1 MYKNYLYLAFV
12 SIFLISGC
20 SSLYMPNVPNTPMLS
35 QTGELSAS
43 AHISLKGNT
52 SINTAYAISDHFGV
66 MANGSVM
73 SQSRI
78 KKDFNHNL
86 VEAGIGYFTTFG
98 PENKRIFELYT
109 GIGKGSSTRI
119 YKDDAPTGEIVNT
132 EVQQSRIGKFFIQ
145 ANYSAKKA
153 GTLNLFKARIPLNY
167 GTALRLSYV
176 NMNKF
181 TINNLDQ
188 PKEDNIFLEPVFFT
202 RMAINKNVQ
211 LQYTSGS
218 NIGLKSRKFLTAGN
232 SVFTL
237 GLVINV
243 GGLFQN
249 N

>member
-1 MYKNYLYLAFV
+1 MNKNYLYLILF

-35 QTGELSAS
+35 KTGELSAS
-43 AHISLKGNT
+43 GHISLKGNT
-52 SINTAYAISDHFGV
+52 SINTAYAVSDHFGV

-73 SQSRI
+73 SQSRT

-86 VEAGIGYFTTFG
+86 VEAGIGYYTTFG

-109 GIGKGSSTRI
+109 GLGKGSSTRT
-119 YKDDAPTGEIVNT
+119 YKDDAPTGGIVNT
-132 EVQQSRIGKFFIQ
+132 EVQQTRFGKFFIQ

-167 GTALRLSYV
+167 GTALRLSYL
-176 NMNKF
+176 NMNEF
-181 TINNLDQ
+181 TINNINQ
-188 PKEDNIFLEPVFFT
+188 PKEDNIFLEPIFFT
-202 RMAINKNVQ
+202 RMAVSKSVQ
-211 LQYTSGS
+211 LQYTTGS
-218 NIGLKSRKFLTAGN
+218 NFGLKSRKFLTAGN
-232 SVFTL
+232 SVFTI

-243 GGLFQN
+243 GGLVQN